1 MSNSHAVIGVPRMK
15 ATIQHPDP
23 NDPTPMSV
31 ESREGSQW
39 PPPLVGRLS
48 SGESA
53 QKVADTVVDLW
64 LQIDQ
69 ALHPIIGRRGVT
81 ALFNRSMK
89 VTGTRHPWLME
100 GHQHLLA
107 TIDVETLRATF
118 AKQAGAE
125 AAAGGSA
132 LFHTFHELLAS
143 LVGAALTNQLL
154 GSVWAR
160 PAGPSPAQDTSQ

>member
-1 MSNSHAVIGVPRMK
+1 
-15 ATIQHPDP
+15 
-23 NDPTPMSV
+23 MSV
-31 ESREGSQW
+31 ESTEGPRW
-39 PPPLVGRLS
+39 PPALAGRLT

-53 QKVADTVVDLW
+53 QKVADTVVELW
-64 LQIDQ
+64 LQVDQ
-69 ALHPIIGRRGVT
+69 TLHPIIGHRGVT

-89 VTGTRHPWLME
+89 LTGTHYPWLLV
-100 GHQHLLA
+100 GHEHLLA
-107 TIDVETLRATF
+107 TVDVETLRATF
-118 AKQAGAE
+118 AKQAGSE

-160 PAGPSPAQDTSQ
+160 PAGPSPTQDTSQ